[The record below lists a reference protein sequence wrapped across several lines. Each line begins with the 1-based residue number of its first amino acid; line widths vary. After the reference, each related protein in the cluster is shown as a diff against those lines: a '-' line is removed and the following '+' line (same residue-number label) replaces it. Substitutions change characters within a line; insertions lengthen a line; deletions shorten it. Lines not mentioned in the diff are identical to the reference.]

1 MTNYLSNTFEN
12 FIFIKNKLQGVK
24 IIITYLTKAI
34 VRIRTRLYRATVQ
47 LKILIVPIVPKTFS
61 TLLFVMLLA
70 VYLLNPL
77 SNTLFLVSSAQE
89 SEQTVQTQKRTVP
102 VVAEE
107 DKNQTCLQL
116 GKELFWEQK
125 YSEAIKQLEQCIT
138 EDPDNPEI
146 YYYIGQSYFQQ
157 GQQSAQK
164 RNIIKATKYY
174 RKAYQVSDTAIEK
187 FIKKIEENSDKD
199 HTNDYLQLAYIHEI
213 RSLIPGVDEYQKA
226 IDIYQKLIAEKPYH
240 TNVYY
245 HLGWIYYQQED
256 YQNSIDAFLK
266 YLKPG
271 VKSDFVY
278 YYLGLSY
285 DKIDEKEQAEYYFRL
300 ILKEFPDTNFA
311 DLAKKELF

>member
-1 MTNYLSNTFEN
+1 VTNYLSNTFEN

>member
-1 MTNYLSNTFEN
+1 ML
-12 FIFIKNKLQGVK
+12 
-24 IIITYLTKAI
+24 TYLTRAI

-47 LKILIVPIVPKTFS
+47 LKILIVPPIVPKIFS
-61 TLLFVMLLA
+61 TLLFLMLLA
-70 VYLLNPL
+70 LYLLSPL
-77 SNTLFLVSSAQE
+77 SNTLFLVSLAQE
-89 SEQTVQTQKRTVP
+89 SEQIIQAQRQTIPNIIEVEKP
-102 VVAEE
+102 P
-107 DKNQTCLQL
+107 TCLEM

-125 YSEAIKQLEQCIT
+125 YSQAIKQLEQCIP

-157 GQQSAQK
+157 GQQSTQK
-164 RNIIKATKYY
+164 RNIIKATRYY
-174 RKAYQVSDTAIEK
+174 RQAYQVSDTAIEK
-187 FIKKIEENSDKD
+187 YLKKIEENSDKD
-199 HTNDYLQLAYIHEI
+199 HTNDYFQLAYIYEI

-245 HLGWIYYQQED
+245 HLGWIYYQQEN
-256 YQNSIDAFLK
+256 YQNAIDTFLR

-271 VKSDFVY
+271 LKSDFVY

-285 DKIDEKEQAEYYFRL
+285 DKIDEKEKAEYYFQL

>member
-213 RSLIPGVDEYQKA
+213 RSLVPGVNEYQKA